1 MPTSFRFLSLT
12 YFTELFTRKNASLG
26 FLLSLG
32 LLLSACTSPKPATTE
47 PPAAEPYPV
56 WEEVSVEVIDPDL
69 AQLIAPAPLV
79 QQLGAGFTWSEG
91 PVWVAD
97 EQLLLFSDVP
107 RNTIFQWTEAA
118 GIGIYLQPSGY
129 SGLGEYS
136 REPGS
141 NGLALDTEGRLLLCQ
156 HGNRQIAR
164 MDAPLTE
171 PKSDF
176 ITLTDNYEDQRFNSP
191 NDLCLSR
198 TSGYLYFTDPPYGL
212 PQGMNSETK
221 EIPFQGVY
229 RWREDVGTELIY
241 DGLSRPNGIALSP
254 DESRLYVANSD
265 GERAVWMVF
274 DLDEQHNVSNGRV
287 FYDATAD
294 LAGTPGLPD
303 GLKVDS
309 RGTIYATGPGGV
321 WFFNADLE
329 LLGKLKVG
337 QLIANCALDEENGW
351 LYLTADDYLLRAKLM
366 PAP

>member
-1 MPTSFRFLSLT
+1 
-12 YFTELFTRKNASLG
+12 
-26 FLLSLG
+26 
-32 LLLSACTSPKPATTE
+32 
-47 PPAAEPYPV
+47 V
-56 WEEVSVEVIDPDL
+56 DPEL
-69 AQLIAPAPLV
+69 AQILPAAPLV
-79 QQLGAGFTWSEG
+79 QQLGSGFTWSEG

-97 EQLLLFSDVP
+97 EQMLLFSDVP
-107 RNTIFQWTEAA
+107 RNTIFKWTEAD

-141 NGLALDTEGRLLLCQ
+141 NGLTIDADGQLLLCQ

-164 MDAPLTE
+164 MDAPLTAPE
-171 PKSDF
+171 PDF
-176 ITLTDNYEDQRFNSP
+176 ITLTDNYDGQRFNSP

-198 TSGYLYFTDPPYGL
+198 SSGYLYFTDPPYGL
-212 PQGMNSETK
+212 PQQMDSETK
-221 EIPFQGVY
+221 ELPFQGVF

-254 DESRLYVANSD
+254 DERRLYVANSD

-274 DLDEQHNVSNGRV
+274 DIDAQQNVGNGRV

-294 LAGTPGLPD
+294 FADNPGLPD

-309 RGTIYATGPGGV
+309 QGYIYATGPGGV
-321 WFFNADLE
+321 WFFNPELE
-329 LLGKLKVG
+329 PLGVLKVG

-351 LYLTADDYLLRAKLM
+351 LYLTADDYLLRARLVR
-366 PAP
+366 